1 MQAEPQAA
9 ELQAV
14 TVTGPCSAAEL
25 GSTLPFEHVVAWSM
39 QSSHRPPSDVEEAA
53 LRDAP
58 ITLQTLSAVR
68 EKPLVNL
75 ANLTGPQEDVAA
87 AEVEAFARVGGRAIV
102 SASVPGAGGACS
114 ASCLAS
120 LCRRTK
126 LRVIMTVGWASAREL
141 PPPPPDDEA
150 EDPALDS
157 LLRSLLEG
165 EEDGSGGA
173 AVRAGALGVLPLTP
187 GHARLLEV
195 LAAAHVRSG
204 APLFCS
210 LPAGG
215 AASADAAESSGA
227 AAVASLDALSAAGVD
242 MRRVIV
248 AHAQSLLGA
257 PAALRALLA
266 TGARLCF
273 TGAGMGW
280 SVPGACASDHPWLS
294 PPPDEGL
301 AAALARLCAEGYADR
316 LLLSL
321 GVSSRLQLA
330 SCGGGGFG
338 FLQRAFLPRAR
349 RHGLS
354 AADEERI
361 TTSNAAALLCYWT
374 PPPPPERTVRH
385 WSCDACHRGYV
396 EAVNEAEA
404 LPEDRVYFE
413 KFSYR
418 YCSTACLG
426 AHRRAEFVQ
435 PFSAP
440 PPPE

>member
-1 MQAEPQAA
+1 MQAESQAA

-39 QSSHRPPSDVEEAA
+39 QSSHRPPSNVEEAA

-102 SASVPGAGGACS
+102 SVSVPGAGGACS

-126 LRVIMTVGWASAREL
+126 VRVIMTVGWASAREL

-215 AASADAAESSGA
+215 AAGADAAEASGA

-266 TGARLCF
+266 TGAR
-273 TGAGMGW
+273 
-280 SVPGACASDHPWLS
+280 
-294 PPPDEGL
+294 
-301 AAALARLCAEGYADR
+301 R
-316 LLLSL
+316 
-321 GVSSRLQLA
+321 
-330 SCGGGGFG
+330 
-338 FLQRAFLPRAR
+338 
-349 RHGLS
+349 
-354 AADEERI
+354 
-361 TTSNAAALLCYWT
+361 
-374 PPPPPERTVRH
+374 
-385 WSCDACHRGYV
+385 
-396 EAVNEAEA
+396 
-404 LPEDRVYFE
+404 
-413 KFSYR
+413 
-418 YCSTACLG
+418 
-426 AHRRAEFVQ
+426 
-435 PFSAP
+435 
-440 PPPE
+440 

>member
-1 MQAEPQAA
+1 MGTPQF
-9 ELQAV
+9 
-14 TVTGPCSAAEL
+14 PS
-25 GSTLPFEHVVAWSM
+25 
-39 QSSHRPPSDVEEAA
+39 PPPKGRTEAA
-53 LRDAP
+53 R
-58 ITLQTLSAVR
+58 
-68 EKPLVNL
+68 
-75 ANLTGPQEDVAA
+75 
-87 AEVEAFARVGGRAIV
+87 
-102 SASVPGAGGACS
+102 
-114 ASCLAS
+114 
-120 LCRRTK
+120 
-126 LRVIMTVGWASAREL
+126 
-141 PPPPPDDEA
+141 
-150 EDPALDS
+150 
-157 LLRSLLEG
+157 
-165 EEDGSGGA
+165 
-173 AVRAGALGVLPLTP
+173 
-187 GHARLLEV
+187 
-195 LAAAHVRSG
+195 
-204 APLFCS
+204 APLFPS
-210 LPAGG
+210 PAG
-215 AASADAAESSGA
+215 
-227 AAVASLDALSAAGVD
+227 
-242 MRRVIV
+242 
-248 AHAQSLLGA
+248 LL
-257 PAALRALLA
+257 ALLFGGD
-266 TGARLCF
+266 TSTARRRRSL
-273 TGAGMGW
+273 
-280 SVPGACASDHPWLS
+280 
-294 PPPDEGL
+294 
-301 AAALARLCAEGYADR
+301 RYADR

-361 TTSNAAALLCYWT
+361 TTSNAAAILCYWT